1 MLNYKLDK
9 ANMMI
14 YKMSSSSNKVESLIK
29 SGKHPCDKRGLGY
42 INEKET
48 PSSNK
53 SIFVKASVESNVGT
67 LSLFLSM

>member
-1 MLNYKLDK
+1 MLNDKLNE
-9 ANMMI
+9 ANKMI
-14 YKMSSSSNKVESLIK
+14 HKMSFSSNKVETLIK

-48 PSSNK
+48 HSSNK

-67 LSLFLSM
+67 ISLSR